1 MNSPKIM
8 VVEDKAIIA
17 LDIRRFLA
25 SKGYNNTTF
34 YLNGSDALK
43 AIKNNK
49 PDLALLDVILPDEI
63 SGIDIAKE
71 LKRLSVPFIFIS
83 ALSNPNHQ
91 KAVINL
97 RPEAIFHKPVNL
109 NEVLISIQ
117 NIFTKNNADI
127 NSASSLLN

>member
-1 MNSPKIM
+1 MSSPKIM

-17 LDIRRFLA
+17 LDIRRFLV
-25 SKGYNNTTF
+25 SKGYKNTNF

-43 AIKNNK
+43 AIRNNK

-83 ALSNPNHQ
+83 ALSNPTHQ
-91 KAVINL
+91 KAVIKL
-97 RPEAIFHKPVNL
+97 RPEAIFYKPVNL
-109 NEVLISIQ
+109 NEVLVTIQ
-117 NIFTKNNADI
+117 NIFTRNKAGSNRP
-127 NSASSLLN
+127 SSLLN

>member
-1 MNSPKIM
+1 MSSPKIM

-17 LDIRRFLA
+17 LDIMRFLV
-25 SKGYNNTTF
+25 SRGYKNTTY
-34 YLNGSDALK
+34 YLNGIDALK

-49 PDLALLDVILPDEI
+49 PDLALLDVILADDI

-91 KAVINL
+91 KAVMKL
-97 RPEAIFHKPVNL
+97 SPEAIFLKPVNL
-109 NEVLISIQ
+109 NEVLIAIQ
-117 NIFTKNNADI
+117 NIFTKTKTGGNRP
-127 NSASSLLN
+127 SSLLN